1 MKLVVK
7 GGKSSKIIFTNS
19 GLSDYRPGDTCK
31 DIRGGKSLSQKSCTI
46 QPGSYLLIGGVR
58 IDEFTFTHLEAA
70 KILAIF
76 QRRMRKVSK
85 QYQSSLLENFLVG
98 FHPITPLDALA
109 LSSIW
114 EIGRTLTCDSAS
126 TFKPDSDYRPW

>member
-1 MKLVVK
+1 MLEK
-7 GGKSSKIIFTNS
+7 GGKSSKIIFTYS